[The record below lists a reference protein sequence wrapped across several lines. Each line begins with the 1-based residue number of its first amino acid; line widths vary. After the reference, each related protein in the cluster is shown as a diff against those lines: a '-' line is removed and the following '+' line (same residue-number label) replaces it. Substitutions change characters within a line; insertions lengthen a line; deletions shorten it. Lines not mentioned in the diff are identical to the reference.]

1 MSIDGITG
9 LDHLVIA
16 TRDLDAARDAY
27 TRLGFTVTPRGHHT
41 QLKSANHTILFPT
54 GTYLELLGIEEQR
67 PANAH
72 YAAFLRER
80 EGIAAVALKTP
91 DARAAAQPLTA
102 AGFPVSEPV
111 DFGRPVELPGGT
123 RDANFT
129 ITQIDPAATP
139 AGRVFLCQHHTPDL
153 VWRPDQMEHANGAT
167 GLEALVIAAADP
179 DAVAATYAKLL
190 GGTVTDRGSAR
201 VVEPAGSGDGQV
213 PVLVATPDRL
223 NWAWTSD
230 PAFSIATL
238 PFFAGFVLRVAD
250 PVKTQ
255 QVLQK
260 SKFPTVVGEGVLR
273 VGSASACG
281 AMIAF
286 AQDFDLNSLIP

>member
-27 TRLGFTVTPRGHHT
+27 SRLGFTVTPRGHHT

-72 YAAFLRER
+72 YAAFLRQR
-80 EGIAAVALKTP
+80 EGIAAIALKTP
-91 DARAAAQPLTA
+91 DARAAAGPLSA
-102 AGFPVSEPV
+102 AGFPAPESV
-111 DFGRPVELPGGT
+111 DFGRPVELPEGT
-123 RDANFT
+123 RDASFT
-129 ITQIDPAATP
+129 ITQIDPEATP

-153 VWRPDQMEHANGAT
+153 VWRPDQLEHANSAI

-179 DAVAATYAKLL
+179 DAVAATYARLL
-190 GGTVTDRGSAR
+190 GGTLTDRGAAR
-201 VVEPAGSGDGQV
+201 VVEPGQPGDGQV
-213 PVLVATPDRL
+213 PVMVATPDRL
-223 NWAWTSD
+223 HWAWTAD
-230 PAFSIATL
+230 PAFATPL
-238 PFFAGFVLRVAD
+238 PFFAGFVVRVAD
-250 PVKTQ
+250 PVKAQ
-255 QVLQK
+255 QALQK
-260 SKFPTVVGEGVLR
+260 SKVPTVVGGGVMR
-273 VGSASACG
+273 VNSPGACG

-286 AQDFDLNSLIP
+286 AQDFDLDALIP

>member
-1 MSIDGITG
+1 MSIDGIIG

-27 TRLGFTVTPRGHHT
+27 VRLGFTVTPRGHHT

-67 PANAH
+67 PVNAH
-72 YAAFLRER
+72 YAAFLRQR
-80 EGIAAVALKTP
+80 EGIAAIALKTP
-91 DARAAAQPLTA
+91 DARAAAGPLTA
-102 AGFPVSEPV
+102 AGFPASEPV
-111 DFGRPVELPGGT
+111 DFGRPVELPQGT

-153 VWRPDQMEHANGAT
+153 VWRPDQLQHANTAT

-179 DAVAATYAKLL
+179 DAVTATYARLL

-201 VVEPAGSGDGQV
+201 VVEPAQQGDGQV

-223 NWAWTSD
+223 HWAWTAD
-230 PAFSIATL
+230 PAFATATL
-238 PFFAGFVLRVAD
+238 PFFAGFVVRVAD
-250 PVKTQ
+250 PVKAQ
-255 QVLQK
+255 QALQK
-260 SKFPTVVGEGVLR
+260 SKFPTVISGGVMR
-273 VGSASACG
+273 VGSGSACG
-281 AMIAF
+281 AMVAF
-286 AQDFDLNSLIP
+286 TQDFDLDSLIP